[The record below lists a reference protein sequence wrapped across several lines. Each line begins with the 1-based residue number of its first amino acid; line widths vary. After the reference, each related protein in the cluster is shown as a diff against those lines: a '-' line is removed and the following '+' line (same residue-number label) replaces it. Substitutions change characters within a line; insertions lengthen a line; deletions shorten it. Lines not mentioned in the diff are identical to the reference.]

1 MSLFLYNFLMYLSL
15 PFMVGRILLKS
26 IKDSDYKKH
35 FLNRFG
41 IYKNPHNLRD
51 IVWFH
56 AVSLGE
62 VISSQN
68 IVKTIANHNSVVLSV
83 TTPTGLREAKKI
95 FGLDVEIVYAPW
107 DLKWFIS
114 NYFKT
119 YEPKSLI
126 LFETEIWPNMI
137 TQAFKNKIP
146 IILSNGRMSKSSFE
160 RYKKF
165 NFLSNTVFQ
174 KITHAFVQSEAH
186 KERFNL
192 LGIDNQRISVVGSVK
207 FDVEINQ
214 NPSRNTL
221 EQTILLAASTH
232 KNEDEL
238 VINSYIKL
246 LEGYQD
252 LKLIIIPRHPDR
264 AESIQ
269 KLLINSKLKSLLCKE
284 MPQNFSTNNVHVI
297 KATGLL
303 KELYSISTISFVGGS
318 LFKEYGGHNIIEP
331 ASQKCPFIVGP
342 FMKNFLDIIDEFK
355 NHNACIQIQNE
366 KELFNA
372 FQTLLNDDELRDD
385 MSTRASEVCLRSQG
399 SLKEQCNTILKII
412 RGDKVEISNSNN
424 QTF

>member
-1 MSLFLYNFLMYLSL
+1 MYLSL

-26 IKDSDYKKH
+26 IKDADYKKH
-35 FLNRFG
+35 FLHRFG
-41 IYKNPHNLRD
+41 IYENANNLKD

-68 IVKTIANHNSVVLSV
+68 IVKTIAKDNNVVLSV

-95 FGLDVEIVYAPW
+95 FGLDIKIVYAPW

-114 NYFKT
+114 NYFRAF
-119 YEPKSLI
+119 EPKSLI

-137 TQAFKNKIP
+137 TQSFKNKIP
-146 IILSNGRMSKSSFE
+146 IILSNGRMSESSFE

-165 NFLSNTVFQ
+165 SILSNTVFQ
-174 KITHAFVQSEAH
+174 KITHAFVQSKAH

-192 LGIDNQRISVVGSVK
+192 LGIDNQKISTVGSVK

-214 NPSRNTL
+214 NPSRNTI
-221 EQTILLAASTH
+221 EKTILLAASTH

-238 VINSYIKL
+238 IINSYVKL
-246 LEGYQD
+246 LKEYQD
-252 LKLIIIPRHPDR
+252 LKLVIIPRHPDR

-269 KLLINSKLKSLLCKE
+269 KLLTNSKLKSLLCKE
-284 MPQNFSTNNVHVI
+284 IPQNFSTNNVHVI

-303 KELYSISTISFVGGS
+303 KELYSIATISFVGGS

-331 ASQKCPFIVGP
+331 ASQRCPFIVGP
-342 FMKNFLDIIDEFK
+342 FMKNFSDIINEFK
-355 NHNACIQIQNE
+355 SQDACIQIQNE

-372 FQTLLNDDELRDD
+372 FQTLLNDNELRDD
-385 MSTRASEVCLRSQG
+385 MSKRAAEVCLKSQG
-399 SLKEQCNTILKII
+399 SLQEQCNTILKII
-412 RGDKVEISNSNN
+412 RGDKIEISNSNN
-424 QTF
+424 

>member
-1 MSLFLYNFLMYLSL
+1 MMFLCL

-26 IKDSDYKKH
+26 MKDSDYKKH

-41 IYKNPHNLRD
+41 IYENTHNLKD

-62 VISSQN
+62 VISSKK
-68 IVKTIANHNSVVLSV
+68 IVKTIAKENNVVLSV

-95 FGLDVEIVYAPW
+95 FGLDIEIVYAPW
-107 DLKWFIS
+107 DLKCFIS

-137 TQAFKNKIP
+137 TQSFKKKIP
-146 IILSNGRMSKSSFE
+146 IILSNGRMSDSSYQ

-165 NFLSNTVFQ
+165 NFLSNKVFQ

-192 LGIDNQRISVVGSVK
+192 LGIDNHKISNTGSVK

-214 NPSRNTL
+214 NPLRNTIGNK
-221 EQTILLAASTH
+221 ILLAASTH
-232 KNEDEL
+232 KKEDEI
-238 VINSYIKL
+238 VIKSYIQL
-246 LEGYQD
+246 LEENED
-252 LKLIIIPRHPDR
+252 LKLIIVPRHPDR
-264 AESIQ
+264 AELIQ
-269 KLLINSKLKSLLCKE
+269 SLLDNFKLDSTLCKE
-284 MPQNFSTNNVHVI
+284 IPQDFSNNNVYVI

-303 KELYSISTISFVGGS
+303 KKLYSIATLSYVGGS

-331 ASQKCPFIVGP
+331 ASQRCPFIVGP
-342 FMKNFLDIIDEFK
+342 FMKNFLDIVNDFK
-355 NHNACIQIQNE
+355 NHDACIQIQNE

-372 FQTLLNDDELRDD
+372 FQTLLSDDELRDD
-385 MSTRASEVCLRSQG
+385 MSTRAAEVCLRSQG
-399 SLKEQCNTILKII
+399 SLQEQCNTILKII

-424 QTF
+424 

>member
-1 MSLFLYNFLMYLSL
+1 MMFLCF

-26 IKDSDYKKH
+26 MKDSDYKKH

-41 IYKNPHNLRD
+41 IYENAHNLKD

-62 VISSQN
+62 VISSKK
-68 IVKTIANHNSVVLSV
+68 IVKTIAKENNVVLSV

-95 FGLDVEIVYAPW
+95 FGLDIEIVYAPW
-107 DLKWFIS
+107 DLKCFIS

-137 TQAFKNKIP
+137 TQSFKNKIP
-146 IILSNGRMSKSSFE
+146 IILSNGRMSDSSYK

-165 NFLSNTVFQ
+165 NFLSNKVFQ

-192 LGIDNQRISVVGSVK
+192 LGIDNHKISNTGSVK

-214 NPSRNTL
+214 NPLRNTIGNK
-221 EQTILLAASTH
+221 ILLAASTH
-232 KNEDEL
+232 KKEDEI
-238 VINSYIKL
+238 VIKSYIQL
-246 LEGYQD
+246 LEENED
-252 LKLIIIPRHPDR
+252 LKLIIVPRHPDR
-264 AESIQ
+264 AELIQ
-269 KLLINSKLKSLLCKE
+269 SLLDNFKLDSTLCKE
-284 MPQNFSTNNVHVI
+284 IPQDFSNNNVYVI

-303 KELYSISTISFVGGS
+303 KKLYSIATLSYVGGS

-331 ASQKCPFIVGP
+331 ASQRCPFIVGP
-342 FMKNFLDIIDEFK
+342 FMKNFLDIVNDFK
-355 NHNACIQIQNE
+355 NHDACIQIQNE
-366 KELFNA
+366 KELYNA
-372 FQTLLNDDELRDD
+372 FKTLLSDDELRDD
-385 MSTRASEVCLRSQG
+385 MSTRAAEVCLRSQG
-399 SLKEQCNTILKII
+399 SLQEQCNTILKII

-424 QTF
+424 

>member
-1 MSLFLYNFLMYLSL
+1 MFLCL

-26 IKDSDYKKH
+26 MKDSDYKKH

-41 IYKNPHNLRD
+41 IYENAHNLKD

-62 VISSQN
+62 VISSKK
-68 IVKTIANHNSVVLSV
+68 IVKTIAKENNVVLSV

-95 FGLDVEIVYAPW
+95 FGLDIEIVYAPW
-107 DLKWFIS
+107 DLKCFIS

-137 TQAFKNKIP
+137 TQSFKNKIP
-146 IILSNGRMSKSSFE
+146 IILSNGRMSDSSYK

-165 NFLSNTVFQ
+165 NFLSNKVFQ

-192 LGIDNQRISVVGSVK
+192 LGIDNHKISNTGSVK

-214 NPSRNTL
+214 NPLRNTIGNK
-221 EQTILLAASTH
+221 ILLAASTH
-232 KNEDEL
+232 KKEDEI
-238 VINSYIKL
+238 VIKSYIQL
-246 LEGYQD
+246 LEENED
-252 LKLIIIPRHPDR
+252 LKLIIVPRHPDR
-264 AESIQ
+264 AELIQ
-269 KLLINSKLKSLLCKE
+269 SLLDNFKLDSTLCKE
-284 MPQNFSTNNVHVI
+284 IPQDFSNNNVYVI

-303 KELYSISTISFVGGS
+303 KKLYSIATLSYVGGS

-331 ASQKCPFIVGP
+331 ASQRCPFIVGP
-342 FMKNFLDIIDEFK
+342 FMKNFLDIVNDFK
-355 NHNACIQIQNE
+355 NHDACIQIQNE
-366 KELFNA
+366 KELYNA
-372 FQTLLNDDELRDD
+372 FKTLLSDDQLRDD
-385 MSTRASEVCLRSQG
+385 MSTRAAEVCLRSQG
-399 SLKEQCNTILKII
+399 SLQEQCNTILKII

-424 QTF
+424 

>member
-1 MSLFLYNFLMYLSL
+1 
-15 PFMVGRILLKS
+15 MVGRILLKS
-26 IKDSDYKKH
+26 MKDSDYKKH

-41 IYKNPHNLRD
+41 IYENAHNLKD

-62 VISSQN
+62 VISSKK
-68 IVKTIANHNSVVLSV
+68 IVKTIAKENNVVLSV

-95 FGLDVEIVYAPW
+95 FGLDIEIVYAPW
-107 DLKWFIS
+107 DLKCFIS

-137 TQAFKNKIP
+137 TQSFKNKIP
-146 IILSNGRMSKSSFE
+146 IILSNGRMSDSSYN

-165 NFLSNTVFQ
+165 NFLSNKVFQ

-192 LGIDNQRISVVGSVK
+192 LGIDNHKISNTGSVK

-214 NPSRNTL
+214 NPLRNTIGNK
-221 EQTILLAASTH
+221 ILLAASTH
-232 KNEDEL
+232 KKEDEI
-238 VINSYIKL
+238 VIKSYIQL
-246 LEGYQD
+246 LEENED
-252 LKLIIIPRHPDR
+252 LKLIIVPRHPDR
-264 AESIQ
+264 AELIQ
-269 KLLINSKLKSLLCKE
+269 SLLDNFKLDSTLCKE
-284 MPQNFSTNNVHVI
+284 IPQDFSNNNVYVI

-303 KELYSISTISFVGGS
+303 KKLYSIATLSYVGGS

-331 ASQKCPFIVGP
+331 ASQRCPFIVGP
-342 FMKNFLDIIDEFK
+342 FMKNFLDIVNDFK
-355 NHNACIQIQNE
+355 NHDACIQIQNE

-372 FQTLLNDDELRDD
+372 FQTLLSDDELRDD
-385 MSTRASEVCLRSQG
+385 MSTRAAEVCLRSQG
-399 SLKEQCNTILKII
+399 SLQEQCNTILKII

-424 QTF
+424 

>member
-1 MSLFLYNFLMYLSL
+1 MMFLCL

-26 IKDSDYKKH
+26 LKDSDYKKH

-41 IYKNPHNLRD
+41 IYENAHNLKD

-62 VISSQN
+62 VISSKK
-68 IVKTIANHNSVVLSV
+68 IVKTIAKENNVVLSV

-95 FGLDVEIVYAPW
+95 FGLDIEIVYAPW
-107 DLKWFIS
+107 DLKCFIS

-137 TQAFKNKIP
+137 TQSFKNKIP
-146 IILSNGRMSKSSFE
+146 IILSNGRMSDSSYK

-165 NFLSNTVFQ
+165 NFLSNKVFQ

-192 LGIDNQRISVVGSVK
+192 LGIDNHKISNTGSVK

-214 NPSRNTL
+214 NPLRNTIGNK
-221 EQTILLAASTH
+221 ILLAASTH
-232 KNEDEL
+232 KKEDEI
-238 VINSYIKL
+238 VIKSYIQL
-246 LEGYQD
+246 LEENED
-252 LKLIIIPRHPDR
+252 LKLIIVPRHPDR
-264 AESIQ
+264 AELIQ
-269 KLLINSKLKSLLCKE
+269 SLLDNFKLDSTLCKE
-284 MPQNFSTNNVHVI
+284 IPQDFSNNNVYVI

-303 KELYSISTISFVGGS
+303 KKLYSIATLSYVGGS

-331 ASQKCPFIVGP
+331 ASQRCPFIVGP
-342 FMKNFLDIIDEFK
+342 FMKNFLDIVNDFK
-355 NHNACIQIQNE
+355 NHDACIQIQNE
-366 KELFNA
+366 KELYNA
-372 FQTLLNDDELRDD
+372 FKTLLSDDQLRDD
-385 MSTRASEVCLRSQG
+385 MSTRAAEVCLRSQG
-399 SLKEQCNTILKII
+399 SLQEQCNTILKII

-424 QTF
+424 

>member
-1 MSLFLYNFLMYLSL
+1 MMFLCL

-26 IKDSDYKKH
+26 MKDSDYKKH
-35 FLNRFG
+35 FLNRLG
-41 IYKNPHNLRD
+41 IYENAHNLKD

-62 VISSQN
+62 VISSKK
-68 IVKTIANHNSVVLSV
+68 IVKTIAKENNVVLSV

-95 FGLDVEIVYAPW
+95 FGLDIEIVYAPW
-107 DLKWFIS
+107 DLKCFIS

-137 TQAFKNKIP
+137 TQSFKNKIP
-146 IILSNGRMSKSSFE
+146 IILSNGRMSDSSYK

-165 NFLSNTVFQ
+165 NFLSNKVFQ

-192 LGIDNQRISVVGSVK
+192 LGIDNHKISNTGSVK

-214 NPSRNTL
+214 NPLRNTIGNK
-221 EQTILLAASTH
+221 ILLAASTH
-232 KNEDEL
+232 KKEDEI
-238 VINSYIKL
+238 VIKSYIQL
-246 LEGYQD
+246 LEENED
-252 LKLIIIPRHPDR
+252 LKLIIVPRHPDR
-264 AESIQ
+264 AELIQ
-269 KLLINSKLKSLLCKE
+269 SLLDNFKLDSTLCKE
-284 MPQNFSTNNVHVI
+284 IPQDFSNNNVYVI

-303 KELYSISTISFVGGS
+303 KKLYSIATLSYVGGS

-331 ASQKCPFIVGP
+331 ASQRCPFIVGP
-342 FMKNFLDIIDEFK
+342 FMKNFLDIVNDFK
-355 NHNACIQIQNE
+355 NHDACIQIQNE
-366 KELFNA
+366 KELYNA
-372 FQTLLNDDELRDD
+372 IKTLLSDDQLRDD
-385 MSTRASEVCLRSQG
+385 MSTRAAEVCLRSQG
-399 SLKEQCNTILKII
+399 SLQEQYNTILKII

-424 QTF
+424 

>member
-1 MSLFLYNFLMYLSL
+1 MMFLCL

-26 IKDSDYKKH
+26 MKDSDYKKH
-35 FLNRFG
+35 FLNRLG
-41 IYKNPHNLRD
+41 IFENAHNLKD

-62 VISSQN
+62 VISSKK
-68 IVKTIANHNSVVLSV
+68 IVKTIAKENNVVLSV

-95 FGLDVEIVYAPW
+95 FGLDIEIVYAPW

-137 TQAFKNKIP
+137 TQSFKNKIP
-146 IILSNGRMSKSSFE
+146 IILSNGRMSDSSFK

-165 NFLSNTVFQ
+165 NFVSNTVFQ

-192 LGIDNQRISVVGSVK
+192 LGIDNHKISNTGSVK

-214 NPSRNTL
+214 NPLRNTIGNK
-221 EQTILLAASTH
+221 ILLAASTH
-232 KNEDEL
+232 KKEDEI
-238 VINSYIKL
+238 VIKSYIQL
-246 LEGYQD
+246 LEENED
-252 LKLIIIPRHPDR
+252 LKLIIVPRHPDR
-264 AESIQ
+264 AELIQ
-269 KLLINSKLKSLLCKE
+269 SLLDNFKLDSTLCKE
-284 MPQNFSTNNVHVI
+284 IPQDFSNNNVYVI

-303 KELYSISTISFVGGS
+303 KKLYSIATLSYVGGS

-331 ASQKCPFIVGP
+331 ASQRCPFIVGP
-342 FMKNFLDIIDEFK
+342 FMKNFLDIVNDFK
-355 NHNACIQIQNE
+355 NHDACIQIQNE

-372 FQTLLNDDELRDD
+372 FQTLLSDDELRDD
-385 MSTRASEVCLRSQG
+385 MSTRAAEVCLRSQG
-399 SLKEQCNTILKII
+399 SLQEQCNTILKII

-424 QTF
+424 

>member
-1 MSLFLYNFLMYLSL
+1 MMYLCL

-26 IKDSDYKKH
+26 MKDSDYKKH

-41 IYKNPHNLRD
+41 IYENAHNLKD

-62 VISSQN
+62 VISSKK
-68 IVKTIANHNSVVLSV
+68 IVKTIAKENNVVLSV

-95 FGLDVEIVYAPW
+95 FGLDIEIVYAPW
-107 DLKWFIS
+107 DLKCFIS

-137 TQAFKNKIP
+137 TQSFKNKIP
-146 IILSNGRMSKSSFE
+146 IILSNGRMSDSSYK

-165 NFLSNTVFQ
+165 NFLSNKVFQ

-192 LGIDNQRISVVGSVK
+192 LGIDNHKISNTGSVK

-214 NPSRNTL
+214 NPLRNTIGNK
-221 EQTILLAASTH
+221 ILLAASTH
-232 KNEDEL
+232 KKEDEI
-238 VINSYIKL
+238 VIKSYIQL
-246 LEGYQD
+246 LEENED
-252 LKLIIIPRHPDR
+252 LKLIIVPRHPDR
-264 AESIQ
+264 AELIQ
-269 KLLINSKLKSLLCKE
+269 SLLDNFKLDSTLCKE
-284 MPQNFSTNNVHVI
+284 IPQDFSNNNVYVI

-303 KELYSISTISFVGGS
+303 KKLYSIATLSYVGGS

-331 ASQKCPFIVGP
+331 ASQRCPFIVGP
-342 FMKNFLDIIDEFK
+342 FMKNFLDIVNDFK
-355 NHNACIQIQNE
+355 NHDACIQIQNE

-372 FQTLLNDDELRDD
+372 FQTLLSDDELRDD
-385 MSTRASEVCLRSQG
+385 MSTRAAEVCLRSQG
-399 SLKEQCNTILKII
+399 SLQEQCNTILKII

-424 QTF
+424 

>member
-1 MSLFLYNFLMYLSL
+1 MMYLSL

-41 IYKNPHNLRD
+41 IYENTHNLKD

-62 VISSQN
+62 VISSKK
-68 IVKTIANHNSVVLSV
+68 IVKTIAKENNVVLSV

-95 FGLDVEIVYAPW
+95 FGLDIEIVYAPW
-107 DLKWFIS
+107 DLKCFIS

-137 TQAFKNKIP
+137 TQSFKKKIP
-146 IILSNGRMSKSSFE
+146 IILSNGRMSDSSYK

-165 NFLSNTVFQ
+165 NFLSNKVFQ

-192 LGIDNQRISVVGSVK
+192 LGIDNHKISNTGSVK

-214 NPSRNTL
+214 NPLRNTIGNK
-221 EQTILLAASTH
+221 ILLAASTH
-232 KNEDEL
+232 KKEDEI
-238 VINSYIKL
+238 VIKSYIQL
-246 LEGYQD
+246 LEENED
-252 LKLIIIPRHPDR
+252 LKLIIVPRHPDR
-264 AESIQ
+264 AELIQ
-269 KLLINSKLKSLLCKE
+269 SLLDNFKLDSTLCKE
-284 MPQNFSTNNVHVI
+284 IPQDFSNNNVYVI

-303 KELYSISTISFVGGS
+303 KKLYSIATLSYVGGS

-331 ASQKCPFIVGP
+331 ASQRCPFIVGP
-342 FMKNFLDIIDEFK
+342 FMKNFLDIVNDFK
-355 NHNACIQIQNE
+355 NHDACIQIQNE

-372 FQTLLNDDELRDD
+372 FQTLLSDDELRDD
-385 MSTRASEVCLRSQG
+385 MSKRAAEVCLRSQG
-399 SLKEQCNTILKII
+399 SLQEQCNTILKII

-424 QTF
+424 

>member
-1 MSLFLYNFLMYLSL
+1 MMFLCL

-26 IKDSDYKKH
+26 MKDSDYKKH

-41 IYKNPHNLRD
+41 IYENAHNLKD

-62 VISSQN
+62 VISSKK
-68 IVKTIANHNSVVLSV
+68 IVKTIAKENNVVLSV

-95 FGLDVEIVYAPW
+95 FGLDIEIVYAPW
-107 DLKWFIS
+107 DLKCFIS

-137 TQAFKNKIP
+137 TQSFKNKIP
-146 IILSNGRMSKSSFE
+146 IILSNGRMSDSSYK

-165 NFLSNTVFQ
+165 NFLSNKVFQ

-192 LGIDNQRISVVGSVK
+192 LGIDNHKISNTGSVK

-214 NPSRNTL
+214 NPLRNTIGNK
-221 EQTILLAASTH
+221 ILLAASTH
-232 KNEDEL
+232 KKEDEI
-238 VINSYIKL
+238 VIKSYIQL
-246 LEGYQD
+246 LEENED
-252 LKLIIIPRHPDR
+252 LKLIIVPRHPDR
-264 AESIQ
+264 AELIQ
-269 KLLINSKLKSLLCKE
+269 SLLDNFKLDSTLCKE
-284 MPQNFSTNNVHVI
+284 IPQDFSNNNVYVI

-303 KELYSISTISFVGGS
+303 KKLYSIATLSYVGGS

-331 ASQKCPFIVGP
+331 ASQRCPFIVGP
-342 FMKNFLDIIDEFK
+342 FMKNFLDIVNDFK
-355 NHNACIQIQNE
+355 NHDACIQIQNE

-372 FQTLLNDDELRDD
+372 FQTLLSNDELRDD
-385 MSTRASEVCLRSQG
+385 MSTRAAEVCLRSQG
-399 SLKEQCNTILKII
+399 SLQEQCNTILKII

-424 QTF
+424 

>member
-1 MSLFLYNFLMYLSL
+1 MMFLCL

-26 IKDSDYKKH
+26 MKDSDYKKH

-41 IYKNPHNLRD
+41 IYENAHNLKD

-62 VISSQN
+62 VISSKK
-68 IVKTIANHNSVVLSV
+68 IVKTIAKENNVVLSV

-95 FGLDVEIVYAPW
+95 FGLDIEIVYAPW
-107 DLKWFIS
+107 DLKCFIS

-137 TQAFKNKIP
+137 TQSFKNKIP
-146 IILSNGRMSKSSFE
+146 IILSNGRMSDSSYK
-160 RYKKF
+160 RYKKL
-165 NFLSNTVFQ
+165 NFLSNKVFQ

-192 LGIDNQRISVVGSVK
+192 LGIDNHKISNTGSVK

-214 NPSRNTL
+214 NPLRNTIGNK
-221 EQTILLAASTH
+221 ILLAASTH
-232 KNEDEL
+232 KKEDEI
-238 VINSYIKL
+238 VIKSYIQL
-246 LEGYQD
+246 LEENED
-252 LKLIIIPRHPDR
+252 LKLIIVPRHPDR
-264 AESIQ
+264 AELIQ
-269 KLLINSKLKSLLCKE
+269 SLLNNFKLDSTLCKE
-284 MPQNFSTNNVHVI
+284 IPQDFSNNNVYVI

-303 KELYSISTISFVGGS
+303 KKLYSIATLSYVGGS

-331 ASQKCPFIVGP
+331 ASQRCPFIVGP
-342 FMKNFLDIIDEFK
+342 FMKNFLDIVNDFK
-355 NHNACIQIQNE
+355 NHDACIQIQNE

-372 FQTLLNDDELRDD
+372 FQTLLSNDELRDD
-385 MSTRASEVCLRSQG
+385 MSTRAAEVCLRSQG
-399 SLKEQCNTILKII
+399 SLQEQCNTILKII

-424 QTF
+424 

>member
-1 MSLFLYNFLMYLSL
+1 MMFLCL

-26 IKDSDYKKH
+26 MKDSDYKKH
-35 FLNRFG
+35 FLNRLG
-41 IYKNPHNLRD
+41 IYENAHNLKD

-62 VISSQN
+62 VISSKK
-68 IVKTIANHNSVVLSV
+68 IVKTIAKENNVVLSV

-95 FGLDVEIVYAPW
+95 FGLDIEIVYAPW

-137 TQAFKNKIP
+137 TQSFKNKIP
-146 IILSNGRMSKSSFE
+146 IILSNGRMSDSSFK

-165 NFLSNTVFQ
+165 NFVSNTVFQ

-192 LGIDNQRISVVGSVK
+192 LGIDNHKISNTGSVK

-214 NPSRNTL
+214 NPLRNIIGNK
-221 EQTILLAASTH
+221 ILLAASTH
-232 KNEDEL
+232 KKEDEI
-238 VINSYIKL
+238 VIKSYIQL
-246 LEGYQD
+246 LEENED
-252 LKLIIIPRHPDR
+252 LKLIIVPRHPDR
-264 AESIQ
+264 AELIQ
-269 KLLINSKLKSLLCKE
+269 SLLDNFKLDSTLCKE
-284 MPQNFSTNNVHVI
+284 IPQDFSNNNVYVI

-303 KELYSISTISFVGGS
+303 KKLYSIATLSYVGGS

-331 ASQKCPFIVGP
+331 ASQRCPFIVGP
-342 FMKNFLDIIDEFK
+342 FMKNFLDIVNDFK
-355 NHNACIQIQNE
+355 NHDACIQIQNE
-366 KELFNA
+366 KELYNA
-372 FQTLLNDDELRDD
+372 FKTLLSDDQLRDD
-385 MSTRASEVCLRSQG
+385 MSTRAAEVCLRSQG
-399 SLKEQCNTILKII
+399 SLQEQCNTILKII

-424 QTF
+424 

>member
-1 MSLFLYNFLMYLSL
+1 MMFLCL

-26 IKDSDYKKH
+26 MKDSDYKKH

-41 IYKNPHNLRD
+41 IYENAHNLKD

-62 VISSQN
+62 VISSKK
-68 IVKTIANHNSVVLSV
+68 IVKTIAKENNVVLSV

-95 FGLDVEIVYAPW
+95 FGLDIEIVYAPW

-119 YEPKSLI
+119 YKPKSLI

-137 TQAFKNKIP
+137 TQSFKNKIP
-146 IILSNGRMSKSSFE
+146 IILSNGRMSDSSFK

-165 NFLSNTVFQ
+165 NFVSNTVFQ

-192 LGIDNQRISVVGSVK
+192 LGIDNHKISNTGSVK

-214 NPSRNTL
+214 NPLRNTIGNK
-221 EQTILLAASTH
+221 ILLAASTH
-232 KNEDEL
+232 KKEDEI
-238 VINSYIKL
+238 VIKSYIQL
-246 LEGYQD
+246 LEENED
-252 LKLIIIPRHPDR
+252 LKLIIVPRHPDR
-264 AESIQ
+264 AELIQ
-269 KLLINSKLKSLLCKE
+269 SLLDNFKLDSTLCKE
-284 MPQNFSTNNVHVI
+284 IPQDFSNNNVYVI

-303 KELYSISTISFVGGS
+303 KKLYSIATLSYVGGS

-331 ASQKCPFIVGP
+331 ASQRCPFIVGP
-342 FMKNFLDIIDEFK
+342 FMKNFLDIVNDFK
-355 NHNACIQIQNE
+355 NHDACIQIQNE

-372 FQTLLNDDELRDD
+372 FQTLLSDDELRDD
-385 MSTRASEVCLRSQG
+385 MSTRAAEVCLRSQG
-399 SLKEQCNTILKII
+399 SLQEQCNTILKII

-424 QTF
+424 

>member
-1 MSLFLYNFLMYLSL
+1 MMFLCL

-26 IKDSDYKKH
+26 MKDSDYKKH

-41 IYKNPHNLRD
+41 IYENAHNLKD

-62 VISSQN
+62 VISSKK
-68 IVKTIANHNSVVLSV
+68 IVKTIAKENNVVLSV

-95 FGLDVEIVYAPW
+95 FGLDIEIVYAPW
-107 DLKWFIS
+107 DLKCFIS

-137 TQAFKNKIP
+137 TQSFKNKIP
-146 IILSNGRMSKSSFE
+146 IILSNGRMSDSSYN

-165 NFLSNTVFQ
+165 NFLSNKVFQ

-192 LGIDNQRISVVGSVK
+192 LGIDNHKISNTGSVK

-214 NPSRNTL
+214 NPLRNTIGNK
-221 EQTILLAASTH
+221 ILLAASTH
-232 KNEDEL
+232 KKEDEI
-238 VINSYIKL
+238 VIKSYIQL
-246 LEGYQD
+246 LEENED
-252 LKLIIIPRHPDR
+252 LKLIIVPRHPDR
-264 AESIQ
+264 AELIQ
-269 KLLINSKLKSLLCKE
+269 SLLNNFKLDSTLCKE
-284 MPQNFSTNNVHVI
+284 IPQDFSNNNVYVI

-303 KELYSISTISFVGGS
+303 KKLYSIATLSYVGGS

-331 ASQKCPFIVGP
+331 ASQRCPFIVGP
-342 FMKNFLDIIDEFK
+342 FMKNFLDIVNDFK
-355 NHNACIQIQNE
+355 NHDACIQIQNE

-372 FQTLLNDDELRDD
+372 FQTLLSDDELRDD
-385 MSTRASEVCLRSQG
+385 MSTRAAEVCLRSQG
-399 SLKEQCNTILKII
+399 SLQEQCNTILKII

-424 QTF
+424 

>member
-1 MSLFLYNFLMYLSL
+1 MMFLCL

-26 IKDSDYKKH
+26 MKDSDYKKH

-41 IYKNPHNLRD
+41 IYENAHNLKD

-62 VISSQN
+62 VISSKK
-68 IVKTIANHNSVVLSV
+68 IVKTIAKENNVVLSV

-95 FGLDVEIVYAPW
+95 FGLDIEIVYAPW
-107 DLKWFIS
+107 DLKCFIS

-137 TQAFKNKIP
+137 TQSFKNKIP
-146 IILSNGRMSKSSFE
+146 IILSNGRMSDSSYK

-165 NFLSNTVFQ
+165 NFLSNKVFQ

-192 LGIDNQRISVVGSVK
+192 LGIDNHKISNTGSVK

-214 NPSRNTL
+214 NPLRNTIGNK
-221 EQTILLAASTH
+221 ILLAASTH
-232 KNEDEL
+232 KKEDEI
-238 VINSYIKL
+238 VIKSYIQL
-246 LEGYQD
+246 LEENED
-252 LKLIIIPRHPDR
+252 LKLIIVPRHPDR
-264 AESIQ
+264 AELIQ
-269 KLLINSKLKSLLCKE
+269 SLLDNFKLDSTLCKE
-284 MPQNFSTNNVHVI
+284 IPQDFSNNNVYVI

-303 KELYSISTISFVGGS
+303 KKLYSIATLSYVGGS

-331 ASQKCPFIVGP
+331 ASQRCPFIVGP
-342 FMKNFLDIIDEFK
+342 FMKNFLDIVNDFK
-355 NHNACIQIQNE
+355 NHDACIQIQNE

-372 FQTLLNDDELRDD
+372 FQTLLSDDELRDD
-385 MSTRASEVCLRSQG
+385 MSTRAAEVCLRSQG
-399 SLKEQCNTILKII
+399 SLQEQCNTILKII

-424 QTF
+424 

>member
-1 MSLFLYNFLMYLSL
+1 MMYLCL

-26 IKDSDYKKH
+26 MKDSDYKKH

-41 IYKNPHNLRD
+41 IYENAHNLKD

-62 VISSQN
+62 VISSKK
-68 IVKTIANHNSVVLSV
+68 IVKTIAKENNVVLSV

-95 FGLDVEIVYAPW
+95 FGLDIEIVYAPW
-107 DLKWFIS
+107 DLKCFIS

-137 TQAFKNKIP
+137 TQSFKNKIP
-146 IILSNGRMSKSSFE
+146 IILSNGRMSDSSYK

-165 NFLSNTVFQ
+165 NFLSNKVFQ
-174 KITHAFVQSEAH
+174 KISHAFVQSEAH

-192 LGIDNQRISVVGSVK
+192 LGIDNHKISNTGSVK

-214 NPSRNTL
+214 NPLRNIIGNK
-221 EQTILLAASTH
+221 ILLAARTH
-232 KNEDEL
+232 KKEDEI
-238 VINSYIKL
+238 VIKSYIQL
-246 LEGYQD
+246 LEENED
-252 LKLIIIPRHPDR
+252 LKLIIVPRHPDR
-264 AESIQ
+264 AELIQ
-269 KLLINSKLKSLLCKE
+269 SLLDNLKLDSTLCKE
-284 MPQNFSTNNVHVI
+284 IPQDFSNNNVYVI

-303 KELYSISTISFVGGS
+303 KKLYSIATLSYVGGS

-331 ASQKCPFIVGP
+331 ASQRCPFIVGP
-342 FMKNFLDIIDEFK
+342 FMKNFLDIVNDFK
-355 NHNACIQIQNE
+355 NHDACIQIQNE

-372 FQTLLNDDELRDD
+372 FQTLLSDDELRDD
-385 MSTRASEVCLRSQG
+385 MSTRAAEVCLRSQG
-399 SLKEQCNTILKII
+399 SLQEQCNTILKII

-424 QTF
+424 

>member
-1 MSLFLYNFLMYLSL
+1 MMFLCL

-26 IKDSDYKKH
+26 MKDSDYKKH

-41 IYKNPHNLRD
+41 IYENAHNLKD

-62 VISSQN
+62 VISSKK
-68 IVKTIANHNSVVLSV
+68 IVKTIAKENNVVLSV

-95 FGLDVEIVYAPW
+95 FGLDIEIVYAPW

-119 YEPKSLI
+119 YKPKSLI

-137 TQAFKNKIP
+137 TQSFKNKIP
-146 IILSNGRMSKSSFE
+146 IILSNGRMSDSSYN

-165 NFLSNTVFQ
+165 NFLSNKVFQ

-192 LGIDNQRISVVGSVK
+192 LGIDNHKISNTGSVK

-214 NPSRNTL
+214 NPLRNTIGNK
-221 EQTILLAASTH
+221 ILLAASTH
-232 KNEDEL
+232 KKEDEI
-238 VINSYIKL
+238 VIKSYIQL
-246 LEGYQD
+246 LEENED
-252 LKLIIIPRHPDR
+252 LKLIIVPRHPDR
-264 AESIQ
+264 AELIQ
-269 KLLINSKLKSLLCKE
+269 SLLDNFKLDSTLCKE
-284 MPQNFSTNNVHVI
+284 IPQDFSNNNVYVI

-303 KELYSISTISFVGGS
+303 KKLYSIATLSYVGGS

-331 ASQKCPFIVGP
+331 ASQRCPFIVGP
-342 FMKNFLDIIDEFK
+342 FMKNFLDIVNDFK
-355 NHNACIQIQNE
+355 NHDACIQIQNE

-372 FQTLLNDDELRDD
+372 FQTLLSDDELRDD
-385 MSTRASEVCLRSQG
+385 MSTRAAEVCLRSQG
-399 SLKEQCNTILKII
+399 SLQEQCNTILKII

-424 QTF
+424 

>member
-1 MSLFLYNFLMYLSL
+1 MMFLCL

-26 IKDSDYKKH
+26 MKDSDYKKH

-41 IYKNPHNLRD
+41 IYENAHNLKD

-62 VISSQN
+62 VISSKK
-68 IVKTIANHNSVVLSV
+68 IVKTIAKENNVVLSV

-95 FGLDVEIVYAPW
+95 FGLDIEIVYAPW

-137 TQAFKNKIP
+137 TQSFKNKIP
-146 IILSNGRMSKSSFE
+146 IILSNGRMSDSSYK

-165 NFLSNTVFQ
+165 NFLSNKVFQ

-192 LGIDNQRISVVGSVK
+192 LGIDNHKISNTGSVK

-214 NPSRNTL
+214 NPLRNTIGNK
-221 EQTILLAASTH
+221 ILLAASTH
-232 KNEDEL
+232 KKEDEI
-238 VINSYIKL
+238 VIKSYIQL
-246 LEGYQD
+246 LEENED
-252 LKLIIIPRHPDR
+252 LKLIIVPRHPDR
-264 AESIQ
+264 AELIQ
-269 KLLINSKLKSLLCKE
+269 SLLDNFKLDSTLCKE
-284 MPQNFSTNNVHVI
+284 IPQDFSNNNVYVI

-303 KELYSISTISFVGGS
+303 KKLYSIATLSYVGGS

-331 ASQKCPFIVGP
+331 ASQRCPFIVGP
-342 FMKNFLDIIDEFK
+342 FMKNFLDIVNDFK
-355 NHNACIQIQNE
+355 NHDACIQIQNE
-366 KELFNA
+366 KELYNA
-372 FQTLLNDDELRDD
+372 IKTLLSDDQLRDD
-385 MSTRASEVCLRSQG
+385 MSTRAAEVCLRSQG
-399 SLKEQCNTILKII
+399 SLQEQCNTILKII

-424 QTF
+424 

>member
-1 MSLFLYNFLMYLSL
+1 MMFLCL

-26 IKDSDYKKH
+26 MKDSDYKKH

-41 IYKNPHNLRD
+41 IYENAHNLKD

-62 VISSQN
+62 VISSKK
-68 IVKTIANHNSVVLSV
+68 IVKTIAKENNVVLSV

-95 FGLDVEIVYAPW
+95 FGLDIEIVYAPW
-107 DLKWFIS
+107 DLKCFIS

-137 TQAFKNKIP
+137 TQSFKNKIP
-146 IILSNGRMSKSSFE
+146 IILSNGRMSDSSYN

-165 NFLSNTVFQ
+165 NFLSNKVFQ

-192 LGIDNQRISVVGSVK
+192 LGIDNHKISNTGSVK

-214 NPSRNTL
+214 NPLRNTIGNK
-221 EQTILLAASTH
+221 ILLAASTH
-232 KNEDEL
+232 KKEDEI
-238 VINSYIKL
+238 VIKSYIQL
-246 LEGYQD
+246 LEENED
-252 LKLIIIPRHPDR
+252 LKLIIVPRHPDR
-264 AESIQ
+264 AELIQ
-269 KLLINSKLKSLLCKE
+269 SLLDNFKLDSTLCKE
-284 MPQNFSTNNVHVI
+284 IPQDFSNNNVYVI

-303 KELYSISTISFVGGS
+303 KKLYSIATLSYVGGS

-331 ASQKCPFIVGP
+331 ASQRCPFIVGP
-342 FMKNFLDIIDEFK
+342 FMKNFLDIVNDFK
-355 NHNACIQIQNE
+355 NHDACIQIQNE

-372 FQTLLNDDELRDD
+372 FQTLLSDDELRDD
-385 MSTRASEVCLRSQG
+385 MSTRAAEVCLRSQG
-399 SLKEQCNTILKII
+399 SLQEQCNTILKII

-424 QTF
+424 

>member
-1 MSLFLYNFLMYLSL
+1 MMFLCL

-26 IKDSDYKKH
+26 MKDSDYKKH

-41 IYKNPHNLRD
+41 IYENAHNLKD

-62 VISSQN
+62 VISSKK
-68 IVKTIANHNSVVLSV
+68 IVKTIAKENNVVLSV

-95 FGLDVEIVYAPW
+95 FGLDIEIVYAPW
-107 DLKWFIS
+107 DLKCFIS

-137 TQAFKNKIP
+137 TQSFKNKIP
-146 IILSNGRMSKSSFE
+146 IILSNGRMSDSSYN

-165 NFLSNTVFQ
+165 NFLSNKVFQ

-192 LGIDNQRISVVGSVK
+192 LGIDNHKISNTGSVK

-214 NPSRNTL
+214 NPLRNIIGNK
-221 EQTILLAASTH
+221 ILLAASTH
-232 KNEDEL
+232 KKEDEI
-238 VINSYIKL
+238 VIKSYIQL
-246 LEGYQD
+246 LEENED
-252 LKLIIIPRHPDR
+252 LKLIIVPRHPDR
-264 AESIQ
+264 AELIQ
-269 KLLINSKLKSLLCKE
+269 SLLDNFKLDSTLCKE
-284 MPQNFSTNNVHVI
+284 IPQDFSNNNVYVI

-303 KELYSISTISFVGGS
+303 KKLYSIATLSYVGGS

-331 ASQKCPFIVGP
+331 ASQRCPFIVGP
-342 FMKNFLDIIDEFK
+342 FMKNFLDIVNDFK
-355 NHNACIQIQNE
+355 NHDACIQIQNE

-372 FQTLLNDDELRDD
+372 FQTLLSDDELRDD
-385 MSTRASEVCLRSQG
+385 MSTRAAEVCLRSQG
-399 SLKEQCNTILKII
+399 SLQEQCNTILKII

-424 QTF
+424 

>member
-1 MSLFLYNFLMYLSL
+1 MMFLCL

-26 IKDSDYKKH
+26 MKDSDYKKH

-41 IYKNPHNLRD
+41 IYENAHNLKD

-62 VISSQN
+62 VISSKK
-68 IVKTIANHNSVVLSV
+68 IVKTIAKENDVVLSV

-95 FGLDVEIVYAPW
+95 FGLDIEIVYAPW

-119 YEPKSLI
+119 YKPKSLI

-137 TQAFKNKIP
+137 TQSFKNKIP
-146 IILSNGRMSKSSFE
+146 IILSNGRMSESSFK

-192 LGIDNQRISVVGSVK
+192 LGIHNHKISNTGSVK
-207 FDVEINQ
+207 FDVEIKQ
-214 NPSRNTL
+214 NPLRNTIGNK
-221 EQTILLAASTH
+221 ILLAASTH
-232 KNEDEL
+232 KKEDEI
-238 VINSYIKL
+238 VIKSYIQL
-246 LEGYQD
+246 LEENED
-252 LKLIIIPRHPDR
+252 LKLIIVPRHPDR
-264 AESIQ
+264 AELIQ
-269 KLLINSKLKSLLCKE
+269 SLLNNFKLDSTLCKE
-284 MPQNFSTNNVHVI
+284 IPQDFSNNNVYVI

-303 KELYSISTISFVGGS
+303 KKLYSIATLSYVGGS

-331 ASQKCPFIVGP
+331 ASQRCPFIVGP
-342 FMKNFLDIIDEFK
+342 FMKNFLDIVNDFK
-355 NHNACIQIQNE
+355 NHDACIQIQNE

-372 FQTLLNDDELRDD
+372 FQTLLSNDELRDD
-385 MSTRASEVCLRSQG
+385 MSTRAAEVCLRSQG
-399 SLKEQCNTILKII
+399 SLQEQCNTILKII

-424 QTF
+424 

>member
-1 MSLFLYNFLMYLSL
+1 MNLFLYNFMMFLCL

-26 IKDSDYKKH
+26 MKDSDYKKH

-41 IYKNPHNLRD
+41 IYENAHNLKD

-62 VISSQN
+62 VISSKK
-68 IVKTIANHNSVVLSV
+68 IVKTIAKENNVVLSV

-95 FGLDVEIVYAPW
+95 FGLDIEIVYAPW
-107 DLKWFIS
+107 DLKCFIS

-137 TQAFKNKIP
+137 TQSFKNKIP
-146 IILSNGRMSKSSFE
+146 IILSNGRMSDSSYN

-165 NFLSNTVFQ
+165 NFLSNKVFQ

-192 LGIDNQRISVVGSVK
+192 LGIDNHKISNTGSVK

-214 NPSRNTL
+214 NPLRNTIGNK
-221 EQTILLAASTH
+221 ILLAASTH
-232 KNEDEL
+232 KKEDEI
-238 VINSYIKL
+238 VIKSYIQL
-246 LEGYQD
+246 LEENED
-252 LKLIIIPRHPDR
+252 LKLIIVPRHPDR
-264 AESIQ
+264 AELIQ
-269 KLLINSKLKSLLCKE
+269 SLLNNFKLDSTLCKE
-284 MPQNFSTNNVHVI
+284 IPQDFSNNNVYVI

-303 KELYSISTISFVGGS
+303 KKLYSIATLSYVGGS

-331 ASQKCPFIVGP
+331 ASQRCPFIVGP
-342 FMKNFLDIIDEFK
+342 FMKNFLDIVNDFK
-355 NHNACIQIQNE
+355 NHDACIQIQNE

-372 FQTLLNDDELRDD
+372 FQTLLSDDELRDD
-385 MSTRASEVCLRSQG
+385 MSTRAAEVCLRSQG
-399 SLKEQCNTILKII
+399 SLQEQCNTILKII

-424 QTF
+424 

>member
-1 MSLFLYNFLMYLSL
+1 MMFLCL

-26 IKDSDYKKH
+26 MKDSDYKKH

-41 IYKNPHNLRD
+41 IYENAHNLKD

-62 VISSQN
+62 VISSKK
-68 IVKTIANHNSVVLSV
+68 IVKTIAKENNVVLSV

-95 FGLDVEIVYAPW
+95 FGLDIEIVYAPW

-137 TQAFKNKIP
+137 TQSFKNKIP
-146 IILSNGRMSKSSFE
+146 IILSNGRMSDSSFK

-165 NFLSNTVFQ
+165 NFVSNTVFQ

-192 LGIDNQRISVVGSVK
+192 LGIDNHKISNTGSVK

-214 NPSRNTL
+214 NPLRNTIGNK
-221 EQTILLAASTH
+221 ILLAASTH
-232 KNEDEL
+232 KKEDEI
-238 VINSYIKL
+238 VIKSYIQL
-246 LEGYQD
+246 LEENED
-252 LKLIIIPRHPDR
+252 LKLIIVPRHPDR
-264 AESIQ
+264 AELIQ
-269 KLLINSKLKSLLCKE
+269 SLLDNFKLDSTLCKE
-284 MPQNFSTNNVHVI
+284 IPQDFSNNNVYVI

-303 KELYSISTISFVGGS
+303 KKLYSIATLSYVGGS

-331 ASQKCPFIVGP
+331 ASQRCPFIVGP
-342 FMKNFLDIIDEFK
+342 FMKNFLDIVNDFK
-355 NHNACIQIQNE
+355 NHDACIQIQNE
-366 KELFNA
+366 KELYNA
-372 FQTLLNDDELRDD
+372 FKTLLSDDQLRDD
-385 MSTRASEVCLRSQG
+385 MSTRAAEVCLRSQG
-399 SLKEQCNTILKII
+399 SLQEQCNTILKII

-424 QTF
+424 

>member
-1 MSLFLYNFLMYLSL
+1 MMFLCL

-26 IKDSDYKKH
+26 MKDSDYKKH

-41 IYKNPHNLRD
+41 IYENAHNLKD

-62 VISSQN
+62 VISSKK
-68 IVKTIANHNSVVLSV
+68 IVKTIAKENNVVLSV

-95 FGLDVEIVYAPW
+95 FGLDIEIVYAPW
-107 DLKWFIS
+107 DLKCFIS

-137 TQAFKNKIP
+137 TQSFKNKIP
-146 IILSNGRMSKSSFE
+146 IILSNGRMSDSSYK

-165 NFLSNTVFQ
+165 NFLSNKVFQ

-192 LGIDNQRISVVGSVK
+192 LGIDNHKISNTGSVK

-214 NPSRNTL
+214 NPLRNIIGNK
-221 EQTILLAASTH
+221 ILLAASTH
-232 KNEDEL
+232 KKEDEI
-238 VINSYIKL
+238 VIKSYIQL
-246 LEGYQD
+246 LEENED
-252 LKLIIIPRHPDR
+252 LKLIIVPRHPDR
-264 AESIQ
+264 AELIQ
-269 KLLINSKLKSLLCKE
+269 SLLDNFKLDSTLCKE
-284 MPQNFSTNNVHVI
+284 IPQDFSNNNVYVI

-303 KELYSISTISFVGGS
+303 KKLYSIATLSYVGGS

-331 ASQKCPFIVGP
+331 ASQRCPFIVGP
-342 FMKNFLDIIDEFK
+342 FMKNFLDIVNDFK
-355 NHNACIQIQNE
+355 NHDACIQIQNE

-372 FQTLLNDDELRDD
+372 FQTLLSDDELRDD
-385 MSTRASEVCLRSQG
+385 MSTRAAEVCLRSQG
-399 SLKEQCNTILKII
+399 SLQEQCNTILKII

-424 QTF
+424 

>member
-1 MSLFLYNFLMYLSL
+1 MMFLCL

-26 IKDSDYKKH
+26 MKDSDYKKH
-35 FLNRFG
+35 FLNRLG
-41 IYKNPHNLRD
+41 IYENAHNLKD

-62 VISSQN
+62 VISSKK
-68 IVKTIANHNSVVLSV
+68 IVKTIAKENNVVLSV

-95 FGLDVEIVYAPW
+95 FGLDIEIVYAPW

-126 LFETEIWPNMI
+126 LFETEIWPNII
-137 TQAFKNKIP
+137 TQSFKNKIP
-146 IILSNGRMSKSSFE
+146 IILSNGRMSDSSYK

-165 NFLSNTVFQ
+165 NFLSNKVFQ

-192 LGIDNQRISVVGSVK
+192 LGIDNHKISNTGSVK

-214 NPSRNTL
+214 NPLRNTIGNK
-221 EQTILLAASTH
+221 ILLAASTH
-232 KNEDEL
+232 KKEDEI
-238 VINSYIKL
+238 VIKSYIQL
-246 LEGYQD
+246 LEENED
-252 LKLIIIPRHPDR
+252 LKLIIVPRHPDR
-264 AESIQ
+264 AELIQ
-269 KLLINSKLKSLLCKE
+269 SLLDNFKLDSTLCKE
-284 MPQNFSTNNVHVI
+284 IPQDFSNNNVYVI

-303 KELYSISTISFVGGS
+303 KKLYSIATLSYVGGS

-331 ASQKCPFIVGP
+331 ASQRCPFIVGP
-342 FMKNFLDIIDEFK
+342 FMKNFLDIVNDFK
-355 NHNACIQIQNE
+355 NHDACIQIQNE
-366 KELFNA
+366 KELYNA
-372 FQTLLNDDELRDD
+372 FKTLLSDDQLRDD
-385 MSTRASEVCLRSQG
+385 MSTRAAEVCLRSQG
-399 SLKEQCNTILKII
+399 SLQEQCNTILKII

-424 QTF
+424 